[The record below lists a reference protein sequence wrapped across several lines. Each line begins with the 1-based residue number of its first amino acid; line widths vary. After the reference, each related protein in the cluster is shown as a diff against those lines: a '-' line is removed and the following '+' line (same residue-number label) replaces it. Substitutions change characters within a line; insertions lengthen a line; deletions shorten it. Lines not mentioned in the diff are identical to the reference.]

1 MIADTLALADTD
13 ALIAEGWFHIMFK
26 NIFLYLIIKEN
37 LPLVGAHVHA
47 ACLDSPD
54 QATSIYCMHMPT
66 YM

>member
-1 MIADTLALADTD
+1 MSKVGVGTD
-13 ALIAEGWFHIMFK
+13 YYTSWARMWFHIMFK

-37 LPLVGAHVHA
+37 LLLVGAHVHA